1 MMRRKGSFTV
11 GLAAGLVAATLAL
24 AAPAQ
29 KPIDA
34 PPSVGRPTIDPQ
46 PPMGLSVE
54 IVGLQKHARGGI
66 ASVVLKVVAEV
77 GVQGA
82 VLTAKAPGDLRF
94 ADGSRV
100 KTWNLDLAAGD
111 AREIPVEVLVPR
123 DGRYAIS
130 AELEGTVGGRA
141 IRRGSAG
148 TLFVGKRE
156 APLPSRE
163 GAIEYLAGEVAATGE
178 VQP

>member
-1 MMRRKGSFTV
+1 MTGTGVMETAPARKGRLSGRTR
-11 GLAAGLVAATLAL
+11 
-24 AAPAQ
+24 
-29 KPIDA
+29 KRR
-34 PPSVGRPTIDPQ
+34 VGR
-46 PPMGLSVE
+46 
-54 IVGLQKHARGGI
+54 A
-66 ASVVLKVVAEV
+66 
-77 GVQGA
+77 
-82 VLTAKAPGDLRF
+82 

-100 KTWNLDLAAGD
+100 NTWNLDIATGG

-163 GAIEYLAGEVAATGE
+163 GAIEYLADEAAETGE